1 VPKEHREQRPGPY
14 GKLLLLAG
22 ALLTLL
28 SLSLVACN
36 SSSGGSK
43 GTPTAQPQG
52 TGTAQS
58 AALCPPAGAAKSL
71 DGAGATFPYPL
82 YSKWVD
88 AFKAA
93 CGVEVNYQ
101 SIGSGGGIKQIT
113 QKTVDYGASDA
124 IMTAQQEQD
133 AVAAGGTILH
143 IPMTMGG
150 IAVVVNLPNIQQGQL
165 KLTPDVLANIFLK
178 KITKWNDPAIAQANA
193 GLTLPDTAI
202 AVVHRSDGS
211 GTTFQFTDY
220 LSKVSPDWQS
230 QVGSAT
236 SVQWPGD
243 IGGDGN
249 EGVANQVK
257 QNTGAIGYVEVAYA
271 IQSNMTWA
279 AIQNKSGK
287 FVEPTLAA
295 ISAAAV
301 GITLPDDMK
310 ILIDNS
316 DNRDAYPISGFSWA
330 LVYVDQQDKAKAQ
343 ALVSYLWW
351 SIHDGQ
357 QYSEALNYAK
367 LPDAV
372 VTKAE
377 AQIRSITGCDGRT
390 PCPGG

>member
-1 VPKEHREQRPGPY
+1 MSLRTVEQRRRPY
-14 GKLLLLAG
+14 GKLFLLAG
-22 ALLTLL
+22 ALLALL
-28 SLSLVACN
+28 SLALVACK
-36 SSSGGSK
+36 SGGGGK
-43 GTPTAQPQG
+43 NTPTAQPKG
-52 TGTAQS
+52 TATAQS
-58 AALCPPAGAAKSL
+58 TALCPPAGAAKSL
-71 DGAGATFPYPL
+71 NGAGATFPFPL

-93 CGVEVNYQ
+93 CGVEINYQ

-124 IMTAQQEQD
+124 IMTTQQEQD
-133 AVAAGGTILH
+133 ANTAGGPILH

-178 KITKWNDPAIAQANA
+178 KIDKWNDPAIAQANA

-202 AVVHRSDGS
+202 AVVHRADGS

-243 IGGDGN
+243 IGGEGN

-279 AIQNKSGK
+279 AIQNTSGK
-287 FVEPTLAA
+287 FIEPTLAA
-295 ISAAAV
+295 ISAAAIGV
-301 GITLPDDMK
+301 TLPDDMK

-316 DNRDAYPISGFSWA
+316 DNPDSYPISGFSWV
-330 LVYVDQQDKAKAQ
+330 LVYQKQAKQSIGQ

-357 QYSEALNYAK
+357 QYSEALKYAR